1 MFSYV
6 MFPLCVYIP
15 FFLIK
20 RLTCNHKIQC
30 NYEFTIDTDL
40 NRWNTFTLHFNR
52 RNNPYKVVNMV
63 SLIDKFVDK
72 GMINYSDVHV
82 TVDSIDIVIS
92 NDFDELSS
100 NVVKDIMNEEMIE
113 FEEHDELIFKYMTS
127 KEKKEDTDT
136 ESYTTRISNMV
147 EDINEIRE
155 EIVESKDKDV

>member
-1 MFSYV
+1 
-6 MFPLCVYIP
+6 
-15 FFLIK
+15 
-20 RLTCNHKIQC
+20 
-30 NYEFTIDTDL
+30 
-40 NRWNTFTLHFNR
+40 
-52 RNNPYKVVNMV
+52 MV